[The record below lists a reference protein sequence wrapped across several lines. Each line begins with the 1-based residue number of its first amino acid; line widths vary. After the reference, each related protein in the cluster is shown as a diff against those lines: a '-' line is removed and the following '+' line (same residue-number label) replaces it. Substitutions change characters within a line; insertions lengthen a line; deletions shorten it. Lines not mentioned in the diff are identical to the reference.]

1 MLAAVMADNP
11 TEPNDHEKTASR
23 EAGWRTARVQIRV
36 TNAEHAAMT
45 KAAIE
50 EGMTVSRWL
59 VGLARVR
66 LAGDTSFSTVEV
78 EALARS
84 SQTLAAIGRNVNQIA
99 RHMNE
104 RPDKDEVTL
113 AQIELIV
120 REVRDHTRTVTA
132 LLAANSDRWRL

>member
-1 MLAAVMADNP
+1 
-11 TEPNDHEKTASR
+11 
-23 EAGWRTARVQIRV
+23 
-36 TNAEHAAMT
+36 MT

-66 LAGDTSFSTVEV
+66 LAGDTSFSTAEV

-104 RPDKDEVTL
+104 RPDKDELTL
-113 AQIELIV
+113 AQIELVV
-120 REVRDHTRTVTA
+120 REVREHTKIVTG